1 MDRIGGKWITRHRG
15 ASVPSSHFCAFRILS
30 SQLTWQFPGFLSA
43 IFLGFIDKALSETQ
57 EFAGDLAERGPF
69 FSASSPNFQL
79 RCPDLKLSQV
89 LLVIVNILKLV
100 KNHVCGGGLGNG
112 GFFFGRPR
120 SKLDVMLRPMN
131 QRISQQICALTQWP
145 SMTLFPFLVPLQ
157 HACVKFWWC

>member
-1 MDRIGGKWITRHRG
+1 MPSESLVIEELLSLVHIL
-15 ASVPSSHFCAFRILS
+15 VPFVSFRPSWLGNFQI
-30 SQLTWQFPGFLSA
+30 FPGFLSA
-43 IFLGFIDKALSETQ
+43 IFWGFIDKALSETQ
-57 EFAGDLAERGPF
+57 EFAGDLAERGPRQHGDP
-69 FSASSPNFQL
+69 SPNFKL

-100 KNHVCGGGLGNG
+100 KNHDCGGGLGNG
-112 GFFFGRPR
+112 GFFLRPR

-131 QRISQQICALTQWP
+131 QRIYQQICALTQWP